1 MNIKPN
7 PKFLLIILSL
17 IIYPFFVNAQ
27 VGRANLIGAYTYNF
41 ARYTTWPNEA
51 TQDSFKILLISDN
64 EKVIGEF
71 RAFSKTRK
79 IKDKPIGLD
88 VYSSVPHE
96 SGNNIRMIILTNEK
110 SDRFYE
116 IYKRI
121 GDRPILL
128 ISENFSDKRNVMINL
143 YDTPKHEL
151 VFEVNKANIIN
162 RNLIID
168 PEILLLGGTEIDVA
182 GLYRTSQ
189 KSLEVLEIRMKLMN
203 DSLSSLN
210 NKISQTLRQIEDQ
223 QANISKQKKLFE
235 EQGRELETGR
245 IEINS
250 RRTDIE
256 KFKDIFH
263 QQKDQLENQK
273 TSLEEQLID
282 LSEQKAYT
290 DLQQKEIRKSK
301 AILDSLT
308 GEIND
313 KNLVLGQQSDIIK
326 RQKLTVIL
334 AVIIGLLSLVVL
346 ISIINGYRNKVRKN
360 KLLTQQKEEIE
371 KINKKLE
378 ATNKSLYS
386 TITKLSETQ
395 SQLVSSEK
403 MASLGVLTAGIAH
416 EINNP
421 VNFIYTGINSLRKDY
436 DELIFLIDE
445 IDKTV
450 IEKGSDEL
458 VVSVEK
464 IRKNG
469 DFSEIIEII
478 PQTIDDIKIGAERAA
493 DIIKGLR
500 NFSRVDKDSMQ
511 LSDIHEG
518 IDSALLLLKNKFK
531 NHITVEKDYK
541 QLPKIECYPG
551 KLNQAFL
558 NLIGNSIDAIE
569 KEGKITIRTWPEGD
583 QVFIQI
589 EDTGKGIPP
598 AIIDKIFDP
607 FFTTKSV
614 GKGVG
619 LGLSITFGIIKD
631 HNGKI
636 DVKSEINSGTIFTI
650 SLPCIING

>member
-1 MNIKPN
+1 MKLKF
-7 PKFLLIILSL
+7 KFLVFVASL
-17 IIYPFFVNAQ
+17 MLTSFFVSGQ
-27 VGRANLIGAYTYNF
+27 VNRASLIGAYTYNF

-64 EKVIGEF
+64 ENVIGEF

-79 IKDKPIGLD
+79 IKEKPIGLEVFPSEKQKIGD
-88 VYSSVPHE
+88 NVRIVFIASD
-96 SGNNIRMIILTNEK
+96 K
-110 SDRFYE
+110 SDHFFE
-116 IYKRI
+116 IYQQI

-128 ISENFSDKRNVMINL
+128 VSENFADKRNVMINL
-143 YDTPKHEL
+143 YDTPKQEL
-151 VFEVNKANIIN
+151 VFEVNKANILN
-162 RNLIID
+162 HNLIID
-168 PEILLLGGTEIDVA
+168 PEVLLLGGTEIDVA
-182 GLYRTSQ
+182 ELYRTSQ
-189 KSLEVLEIRMKLMN
+189 KSLELQQNKMRLMN
-203 DSLSSLN
+203 DSLSFLN
-210 NKISQTLRQIEDQ
+210 DKISGTQKLIEEQ
-223 QANISKQKKLFE
+223 QESISKQKKLLE
-235 EQGRELETGR
+235 VQNRELETGR
-245 IEINS
+245 SEVESKRAEIVNFQDMI
-250 RRTDIE
+250 RKQE
-256 KFKDIFH
+256 
-263 QQKDQLENQK
+263 ENLAKQEL
-273 TSLEEQLID
+273 SLKEQLIE
-282 LSEQKAYT
+282 LSEQQAYIN
-290 DLQQKEIRKSK
+290 LQQKEIGKSK
-301 AILDSLT
+301 NTLDSLAD
-308 GEIND
+308 EIKD

-326 RQKLTVIL
+326 RQKLTLIL
-334 AVIIGLLSLVVL
+334 AIIIGLLSLVVL
-346 ISIINGYRNKVRKN
+346 ISIINGYRNNVLKN
-360 KLLTQQKEEIE
+360 RMLTKQKEEIE
-371 KINKKLE
+371 KINKRLE
-378 ATNKSLYS
+378 TTNRSLFS

-436 DELIFLIDE
+436 DELISVIE
-445 IDKTV
+445 EVDKT
-450 IEKGSDEL
+450 ICEKGNDDL
-458 VVSVEK
+458 VASVEK
-464 IRKNG
+464 IKKNG

-478 PQTIDDIKIGAERAA
+478 PQTIDDIRIGAERSA

-518 IDSALLLLKNKFK
+518 IDSALLLLRNKFK

-541 QLPKIECYPG
+541 QLPLIECYPG

-569 KEGKITIRTWPEGD
+569 QEGKIAIRTWPEGD

-598 AIIDKIFDP
+598 EIIDKIFDP

-636 DVKSEINSGTIFTI
+636 DVKSVINNGTIFTI
-650 SLPCIING
+650 SLPCVINNG